1 MLALVSIRSSL
12 CAGCARIQVMNQA
25 AKMWKDKRTNGRRFT
40 SESTDVVGRWAEAR
54 KERLRIVE
62 KLEYARSYTR
72 LGRAGLKVVWTMN
85 KVKGG
90 SRNAINLHEPGTGR
104 IAHENR
110 FLETVLESL
119 THPFYVIDVGDYT
132 IKMANSAARLGH
144 ITGTATCYA
153 LTHRTDRPCGMAT
166 HPCPLEMVK
175 NTKKPA
181 IVEHIHYDKDGNL
194 RNVEVHGFPVFDS
207 DENIIQMIEYCL
219 DVTDR
224 KKAEKALQQSER
236 RYRSFVQN
244 FQGIVYQGYMNFV
257 PVFFHGAVE
266 RITGYKES
274 EFVDGRPRW
283 DQIIHSDD
291 LAAIAEAAE
300 KVRTTPSYATRRE
313 YRIVRKDGQIR
324 WVHELI
330 QNVCDDS
337 GKPSLVQGVLYDV
350 TDRKRMEEDLRK
362 YRERLE
368 DLVQAR
374 TTELTK
380 TNKQLQ
386 EEIERRED
394 LEREL
399 LDVSEQ
405 ERQRIGQELH
415 DSIGQQLTGIA
426 FMMEVLAEKL
436 ADKSLTEE
444 APYAQRISTRVS
456 RAVEL
461 ARNLAKGLH
470 PIDLNRN
477 GLLPALEE
485 LATHT
490 EQLFNI
496 FCTFTCDKAV
506 SIRRISAPINLYRI
520 AQEAITN
527 AVKHGKTQHIR
538 IRLNSQND
546 RIVLTVEND
555 GLDFPEGP
563 RRTEGMGLKIMRYRA
578 ELMHSSFDIRKGAK
592 GGTMVTC
599 VVPNEENL

>member
-1 MLALVSIRSSL
+1 
-12 CAGCARIQVMNQA
+12 MNQA

-300 KVRTTPSYATRRE
+300 KVRTTPGYATRRE